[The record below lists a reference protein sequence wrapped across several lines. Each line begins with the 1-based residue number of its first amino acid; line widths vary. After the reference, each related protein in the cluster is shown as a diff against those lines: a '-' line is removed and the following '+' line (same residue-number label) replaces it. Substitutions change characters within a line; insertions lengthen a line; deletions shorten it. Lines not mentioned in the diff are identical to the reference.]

1 MALDM
6 SNIQGVGQEFLDKI
20 ISGGLIVMGVIF
32 LIVVILG
39 IGLYI
44 RWLRQFNVRVE
55 IKSLRGSGTMGEP
68 IYKIVNDVGGF
79 VENKTDKTRWFRL
92 RNQKVD
98 LPSPPLEA
106 LELDSTGRNHLK
118 IFQKSDTEYYYLLPD
133 RIDMKVIM
141 RGGKEVPIAEMS
153 MKIVDGDVAYW
164 GQLRKRD
171 NKKLFDMESMFMK
184 LLPYIVPV
192 LMVMLV
198 IFFTYLITDKWDVFA
213 SAAQALREAAEA
225 LRDISVAETIIG

>member
-1 MALDM
+1 M

-141 RGGKEVPIAEMS
+141 RGGKEVPIAEMLKYAPDLIS
-153 MKIVDGDVAYW
+153 MTGGRGNFTMEFSHYDEVPAHLLDKIVADA
-164 GQLRKRD
+164 
-171 NKKLFDMESMFMK
+171 KKEKEES
-184 LLPYIVPV
+184 
-192 LMVMLV
+192 
-198 IFFTYLITDKWDVFA
+198 
-213 SAAQALREAAEA
+213 
-225 LRDISVAETIIG
+225 